1 MAASLYKLMATSLY
15 VFIKQ
20 VDGSKFLSVQ
30 PVLEQRSCNKSVAV
44 VSLVTR
50 WWRICK
56 PVVTWLLNCRYQDAF
71 VLCLFHAVVLWQVWN
86 KLLSPCY
93 KVDDGNRFATSC
105 SKSTDTGCHGLVM
118 SAFWQERNDLV
129 KFIAPTGA
137 CLREANWLP
146 NLIDFHHQFWW
157 EFLLRA
163 W

>member
-1 MAASLYKLMATSLY
+1 
-15 VFIKQ
+15 
-20 VDGSKFLSVQ
+20 
-30 PVLEQRSCNKSVAV
+30 
-44 VSLVTR
+44 
-50 WWRICK
+50 
-56 PVVTWLLNCRYQDAF
+56 
-71 VLCLFHAVVLWQVWN
+71 LFHAVVLWQVWN